1 MKPLKLRRWILSN
14 VYIVKS
20 GQLIDFGGWE
30 WLNLRAFTDYDKAIE
45 FSQTVIDQIK
55 PDDFGE
61 TEDVEIE
68 TLTLEQ

>member
-1 MKPLKLRRWILSN
+1 MVN

-20 GQLIDFGGWE
+20 GQLVDFSGWE

-45 FSQTVIDQIK
+45 YKSYVESQIK
-55 PDDFGE
+55 PQDLGE
-61 TEDVEIE
+61 REDVEIE